1 MNDLREPERVET
13 VVVGGGQAGLSVG
26 YHLARRGHP
35 FVILD
40 AHERIGDAWRA
51 RWDSL
56 RLFTPA
62 RYNGL
67 AGMPF
72 PGPAHSFPTK
82 DEVADYLEAY
92 AARFEL
98 PVRTGVRANRLTR
111 NGDRF
116 VVTAGD
122 RRFEADNVV
131 VAMATHQVP
140 WVPPFAP
147 ELDPGVVQLH
157 SGEYRSPSQLQEGG
171 VLVVGVGNSGG
182 EIALEVASG
191 HPTWLAGKETGH
203 VPFRVE
209 GAVARFILLPLLFR
223 FIGHH
228 VLTVNTPIGRK
239 MRPKLLSHGAPL
251 VRARP
256 KDIAAAGIER
266 VPRVV
271 GVRDGLPVLEDQRVL
286 EVRNVIWCTGFR
298 PDFSWVDLPVF
309 GEEKKPREPIHH
321 RGIVATEPGL
331 YFVGLFF
338 LYAMSS
344 GFLPGVGRD
353 AEHVVE
359 DIASRAGGNGSRGNG
374 VPPESSRRRSR
385 SRRRMPNGARLP

>member
-1 MNDLREPERVET
+1 MKGVREPERVET
-13 VVVGGGQAGLSVG
+13 MVVGGGQAGLSVG
-26 YHLARRGHP
+26 YHLARRGLP

-40 AHERIGDAWRA
+40 AHERVGDAWRK

-56 RLFTPA
+56 RLFTLN

-72 PGPAHSFPTK
+72 PGPPRGFPTK

-98 PVRTGVRANRLTR
+98 PVRTGVRVDRLFR
-111 NGDRF
+111 IGDKLMA
-116 VVTAGD
+116 TADD
-122 RRFEADNVV
+122 RRFEANNVV
-131 VAMATHQVP
+131 VTMGTDQVP
-140 WVPPFAP
+140 WTPPFAS
-147 ELDPGVVQLH
+147 ELGPGIVQLH
-157 SGEYRSPSQLQEGG
+157 SAGYRNPAQLQEGG

-191 HPTWLAGKETGH
+191 HATWLSGREHGH
-203 VPFRVE
+203 VPFRTE
-209 GAVARFILLPLLFR
+209 SALARFVLLPLLFR
-223 FIGHH
+223 VIGHR

-239 MRPKLLSHGAPL
+239 VRPKLLSHGPPL
-251 VRARP
+251 VRVKP
-256 KDIAAAGIER
+256 KDLAAAGVER

-271 GVRDGLPVLEDQRVL
+271 GVRDGLPLLEDQRVL
-286 EVRNVIWCTGFR
+286 EVANVVWCTGFR
-298 PDFSWVDLPVF
+298 PDFSWIDFPIF
-309 GEEKKPREPIHH
+309 DEEKREPMHH
-321 RGIVATEPGL
+321 RGIVASEPGL

-353 AEHVVE
+353 AEY
-359 DIASRAGGNGSRGNG
+359 IAKHIESRTGSA
-374 VPPESSRRRSR
+374 RSK
-385 SRRRMPNGARLP
+385 ADVAAEA